1 MSPLP
6 TRSTTD
12 RLPERLR
19 FAHSPSGNI
28 AADSPD
34 PRPQDWG
41 FLRLP
46 SVGPPGCGACQ
57 VMSLFGA
64 EGGSGGWGLGPD
76 AEPARRLG
84 GASRRDSAARFRVA
98 CVPNSL
104 DRVDIGCG
112 IPPTSPCD
120 AGSRVCRTRVACV
133 PNSLDRVDIGCGIPP
148 TSPCDAGSRVCRT
161 RVACVP
167 NSLVPNS
174 LDRADIGCGN
184 RPTSS
189 CDAGSCGCGPR
200 VACVPKSESRNRKFQ
215 RWWSGMKS
223 LAVRPR

>member
-1 MSPLP
+1 
-6 TRSTTD
+6 
-12 RLPERLR
+12 
-19 FAHSPSGNI
+19 
-28 AADSPD
+28 
-34 PRPQDWG
+34 
-41 FLRLP
+41 
-46 SVGPPGCGACQ
+46 
-57 VMSLFGA
+57 MSLFGA

-120 AGSRVCRTRVACV
+120 AGPRVCRTRVACV

-148 TSPCDAGSRVCRT
+148 TSPCDAGPRVCRT
-161 RVACVP
+161 RVAC
-167 NSLVPNS
+167 VPNS

-189 CDAGSCGCGPR
+189 CDAGSCGLWPASRVSRTPSTAPIRMWESAYVVVRRRLVRLWDRVACVPKSEVSRNRKLCGPR
-200 VACVPKSESRNRKFQ
+200 VACVPKSEVKSRKFEI
-215 RWWSGMKS
+215 SGNVS
-223 LAVRPR
+223 AGGAG